1 MRTRTISIFGVTAIA
16 LAVAATFTPTVSARS
31 PDVSLTHKSSTA
43 SPAHSGNA
51 RAIPACHRQG
61 ANDTANGAVSQNF
74 EAANNVYDNRGADD
88 FRLKT
93 ACTATIVKV
102 NGQYGGG
109 PATSLHVTFYRGSAG
124 HPGLVISNQD
134 NLAYADPSGT
144 GNFTIPLPSS
154 VTFAADK
161 RYWVSVQANMDL
173 DPNGE
178 WFWNTNSVATG
189 LNAQWKNPND
199 GFGTG
204 CVTYTDLLTCVPAGG
219 PDFAF
224 ALLK

>member
-1 MRTRTISIFGVTAIA
+1 MRSRTISIVGVTAIA
-16 LAVAATFTPTVSARS
+16 LAVAATFTPGVSARS
-31 PDVSLTHKSSTA
+31 PDVGLTHKSSTA

-51 RAIPACHRQG
+51 RALPACHRQG
-61 ANDTANGAVSQNF
+61 ANDSANGVASQNF
-74 EAANNVYDNRGADD
+74 EAANDVYDSRGADD
-88 FRLKT
+88 FRLNT
-93 ACTATIVKV
+93 SCTTTIVKV
-102 NGQYGGG
+102 NGQGSGA
-109 PATSLHVTFYRGSAG
+109 ATSMHVTFYRGKAG

-173 DPNGE
+173 ASGQ
-178 WFWNTNSVATG
+178 WFWNTNTVAKG
-189 LNAQWKNPND
+189 LNAQWRNPNN

-204 CVTYTDLLTCVPAGG
+204 CVTYTDLLTCVPSAGG
-219 PDFAF
+219 PDFSF